1 MVSIPH
7 PPLEAG
13 ASRRVLV
20 LGLDIGGTK
29 LAAGVVRA
37 GGELLSLVR
46 APTPDP
52 TGPWQ
57 AGVSELIR
65 LGRHA
70 IHVADVEV
78 DDLAAIGIGS
88 GGPLDS
94 ANGIVMRP
102 PNLHGWDDVPVVR
115 LLEAEFG
122 RPVFLENDANAGVLA
137 SHRWGAWAGTPNLV
151 YITISTGIG
160 GGIVIDG
167 RLLRGATGNGGEIGH
182 TMISWGGRPC
192 DCGQRG
198 CVEAYASGTSI
209 ARRAAE
215 AVRGGR
221 GSSLASLRSVT
232 AADVAA
238 AAAHGDPLAA
248 EIWDETTAI
257 LGSVVTSVVNLF
269 EPNAV
274 ILGGGVTEAG
284 DQLLEPV
291 RTAARAIG
299 MSRAGR
305 TTAVAITEHGRAI
318 GVLGS
323 AAVAFDRLGI
333 GAMAR

>member
-7 PPLEAG
+7 RPPEAD
-13 ASRRVLV
+13 ASRRDLV

-29 LAAGVVRA
+29 LAAGVVSP
-37 GGELLSLVR
+37 GGQTLSLVR
-46 APTPDP
+46 TPTPDP
-52 TGPWQ
+52 SGPWQ
-57 AGVSELIR
+57 AGVAELIR
-65 LGRHA
+65 VARRA
-70 IHVADVEV
+70 ISAANVAI

-88 GGPLDS
+88 GGPLDA

-102 PNLHGWDDVPVVR
+102 PNLQGWHDVPIAQ
-115 LLEAEFG
+115 LIEAEFG
-122 RPVFLENDANAGVLA
+122 RPVSLENDANAGVLA
-137 SHRWGAWAGTPNLV
+137 SHRWGAWAGTPDLV

-160 GGIVIDG
+160 GGIMIDD
-167 RLLRGATGNGGEIGH
+167 RLLRGASGNGGEVGH
-182 TMISWGGRPC
+182 TVISWGGRPC

-215 AVRGGR
+215 AIQAGR
-221 GSSLASLRSVT
+221 WSSLASLGSVS

-238 AAAHGDPLAA
+238 AASHGDPLAT

-257 LGSVVTSVVNLF
+257 LGSMVTSVLNLF
-269 EPNAV
+269 EPSAV

-284 DQLLEPV
+284 DQLIEPV
-291 RTAARAIG
+291 RAAARAWG
-299 MSRAGR
+299 MSR
-305 TTAVAITEHGRAI
+305 TARRAEVAITTHGRAI

-323 AAVAFDRLGI
+323 AAVAYDRLET